1 MRKDPLYESIFKIK
15 EAVEFLQD
23 SVLTGVDSWDK
34 YNQLVGRGQGL
45 KEALDIINSVL
56 REDEESDDDREQV
69 SGGWPE

>member
-1 MRKDPLYESIFKIK
+1 MKDPLYESIFRIK

-23 SVLTGVDSWDK
+23 GVLSGVDSWDK

-56 REDEESDDDREQV
+56 QEDEESDNDREQV
-69 SGGWPE
+69 PSRWSK